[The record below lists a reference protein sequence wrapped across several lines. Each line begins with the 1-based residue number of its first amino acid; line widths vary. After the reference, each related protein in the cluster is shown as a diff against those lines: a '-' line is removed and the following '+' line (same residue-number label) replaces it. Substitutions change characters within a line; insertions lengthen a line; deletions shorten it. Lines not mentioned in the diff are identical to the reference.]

1 MVGKMSDPIDFWYEF
16 GSTYSYL
23 SVMRIEAVAQAAG
36 ADVRWRPFLLGP
48 IFAEQGWDDSP
59 FNIYPTKGRYMWR
72 DLERLCEDYEL
83 DFKRP
88 SIFPRNGLMAA
99 RVACIASDEGW
110 CADFT
115 RAVFTANF
123 AQDRDIADVDV
134 LADILSDVGRDPAA
148 IMEAPRATTNK
159 ERLRCQTEESSVHP
173 ASRSAKSSSGAT
185 TVWARPSP
193 GLWVCANIWAR
204 LDTLETERFT
214 RKYDRKTT
222 QPGARSAWLR
232 LRTRSFST
240 SFAQNVL

>member
-148 IMEAPRATTNK
+148 IMEASRATTNK
-159 ERLRCQTEESSVHP
+159 ERLRCQTEE
-173 ASRSAKSSSGAT
+173 AKRRGVFGAPSF
-185 TVWARPSP
+185 TVGEELFWGNDRLGTAVAWSL
-193 GLWVCANIWAR
+193 GLR
-204 LDTLETERFT
+204 
-214 RKYDRKTT
+214 
-222 QPGARSAWLR
+222 
-232 LRTRSFST
+232 
-240 SFAQNVL
+240 

>member
-1 MVGKMSDPIDFWYEF
+1 MSDPIDFWYEF

-148 IMEAPRATTNK
+148 IMEASRATTNK
-159 ERLRCQTEESSVHP
+159 ERLRCQTEE
-173 ASRSAKSSSGAT
+173 AKRRGIFGAPSF
-185 TVWARPSP
+185 TVGEELFWGNDRLGTAVAWSL
-193 GLWVCANIWAR
+193 GLR
-204 LDTLETERFT
+204 
-214 RKYDRKTT
+214 
-222 QPGARSAWLR
+222 
-232 LRTRSFST
+232 
-240 SFAQNVL
+240 